1 MQKHVAV
8 IGFGYVGKA
17 VANFFANK
25 YMVHIYDPF
34 ITGDIPELKN
44 PNIKRETEKEAI
56 NSACEFAVISV
67 PTPQGQDGSV
77 DLSHIEEVL
86 SWLSVP
92 LIMIKSTVPPGTV
105 KKLKEKTG
113 KRIVFSPE
121 YIGEGNYFIPFWKGY
136 PDPTDMRKHEFMIV
150 GGDRKDTSPAL
161 EYFKLIYGAEVKF
174 VQTDSTTAE
183 LCKYMENSFLA
194 TKVTFCNE
202 FFEIANAFGVDY
214 DELRE
219 MWLLDGRIGRS
230 HTAVFKDKRGF
241 SGKCLPKDV
250 SGIVKASEKA
260 GHNPEFLKSALK
272 VNEEFVK
279 KNPKQ

>member
-17 VANFFANK
+17 VANFLANK

-44 PNIKRETEKEAI
+44 PKIKRETEKDAI

-67 PTPQGQDGSV
+67 PTPQGQDGSA
-77 DLSHIEEVL
+77 DLSYIEEVL
-86 SWLSVP
+86 SWLSAP

-260 GHNPEFLKSALK
+260 GFSPEFLKSALK

>member
-1 MQKHVAV
+1 MPKNVAV
-8 IGFGYVGKA
+8 IGFGYVGRA
-17 VANFFANK
+17 VSNFLANK
-25 YMVHIYDPF
+25 YVVNVFDPF
-34 ITGDIPELKN
+34 VSDDVPEFKN
-44 PNIKRETEKEAI
+44 PNIKRITDKNVI
-56 NSACEFAVISV
+56 NNLCEFAVVSV
-67 PTPQGQDGSV
+67 PTPQGADGSV
-77 DLSHIEEVL
+77 DLSLIEEVL
-86 SWLSVP
+86 SWLATP

-136 PDPTDMRKHEFMIV
+136 PDPNDMRKHEFMII

-161 EYFKLIYGAEVKF
+161 EYFKLIYGADVRF

-202 FFEIANAFGVDY
+202 FFEIANSLGVDY

-230 HTAVFKDKRGF
+230 HTAVFKNKRGF

-250 SGIVKASEKA
+250 NGIVKRSEENGYA
-260 GHNPEFLKSALK
+260 PELLKSVLK

>member
-17 VANFFANK
+17 VANFLSNR
-25 YMVHIYDPF
+25 YMVHVFDPF
-34 ITGDIPELKN
+34 ISDDLPELKN
-44 PNIKRETEKEAI
+44 PNIRREQTKEAI
-56 NSACEFAVISV
+56 NTVCEFAVISV
-67 PTPQGQDGSV
+67 PTPQGGDGSV
-77 DLSHIEEVL
+77 DLSHVEEVL
-86 SWLSVP
+86 AWLSVP
-92 LIMIKSTVPPGTV
+92 LMMIKSTVPPGTV

-136 PDPTDMRKHEFMIV
+136 PDPNDMRKHEFMIV
-150 GGDRKDTSPAL
+150 GGEKKDTSDAL
-161 EYFKLIYGAEVKF
+161 EYFKLIYGADVRF

-202 FFEIANAFGVDY
+202 FFEIASSLGVDY

-230 HTAVFKDKRGF
+230 HTAVFKHKRGF

-250 SGIVKASEKA
+250 NGIVKRAEES
-260 GHNPEFLKSALK
+260 GYNPKLLKSVLD
-272 VNEEFVK
+272 VNNDFLK
-279 KNPKQ
+279 KNPQQ